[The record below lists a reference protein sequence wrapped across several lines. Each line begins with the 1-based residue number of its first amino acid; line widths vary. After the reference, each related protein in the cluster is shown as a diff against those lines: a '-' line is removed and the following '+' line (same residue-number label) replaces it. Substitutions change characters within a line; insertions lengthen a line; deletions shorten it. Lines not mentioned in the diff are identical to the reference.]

1 MYTALGNVFADIV
14 ITQSESEDKDA
25 KIARLESRI
34 KELEAKLIKP
44 VKIPAPSVEWYTP
57 APYIVMAREVLG
69 SIDLDPAS
77 NALAQSWIQAEK
89 IYTKDDNGL
98 NHNWYG
104 RTVWINPPY
113 GRSVEQWIIKA
124 IESYNV
130 ADISACI
137 MLLNRT
143 GAAWYKKRKRE
154 VTAIC
159 EVDRRI
165 AFLDESGKLQSSPR
179 YYNDFIY
186 LGKRPDKF
194 ESVFSAIGDVRIIN
208 L

>member
-1 MYTALGNVFADIV
+1 
-14 ITQSESEDKDA
+14 
-25 KIARLESRI
+25 
-34 KELEAKLIKP
+34 
-44 VKIPAPSVEWYTP
+44 
-57 APYIVMAREVLG
+57 MAREVLG

-89 IYTKDDNGL
+89 IYTKEDNGL
-98 NHNWYG
+98 EQKWAYN
-104 RTVWINPPY
+104 VFCNPPY
-113 GRSVEQWIIKA
+113 GRSVEEWLNKA
-124 IESYNV
+124 IDGYQWG
-130 ADISACI
+130 DISACI

>member
-34 KELEAKLIKP
+34 KELEAKLIKL

-89 IYTKDDNGL
+89 IYTKEDNGL
-98 NHNWYG
+98 EQKWAYN
-104 RTVWINPPY
+104 VFCNPPY
-113 GRSVEQWIIKA
+113 GRSVEEWLNKA
-124 IESYNV
+124 IAGYQWG
-130 ADISACI
+130 DISACI

>member
-44 VKIPAPSVEWYTP
+44 VKVSTTTVEWYTP

-89 IYTKDDNGL
+89 IYTKEDNGL
-98 NHNWYG
+98 EQKWAYN
-104 RTVWINPPY
+104 VFCNPPY
-113 GRSVEQWIIKA
+113 GRSVEEWLNKA
-124 IESYNV
+124 IDGYQWG
-130 ADISACI
+130 DISACI

>member
-1 MYTALGNVFADIV
+1 MYTVLGKVFADIV
-14 ITQSESEDKDA
+14 IAQSELEDKDA
-25 KIARLESRI
+25 KIVRLESRI

-44 VKIPAPSVEWYTP
+44 VKVSTTTVEWYTP
-57 APYIVMAREVLG
+57 APYIVMVREVLG
-69 SIDLDPAS
+69 LIDLDPAS

-89 IYTKDDNGL
+89 IYTKEDNGL
-98 NHNWYG
+98 EQKWQGN
-104 RTVWINPPY
+104 VWCNPPY
-113 GRSVEQWIIKA
+113 GRDVDWWIYKA
-124 IESYNV
+124 IVDYHSGDV
-130 ADISACI
+130 SSCI

-143 GAAWYKKRKRE
+143 GAMWYKKRKRE

-179 YYNDFIY
+179 YYNDFLY
-186 LGKRPDKF
+186 LGNRPDKF